1 MQEGIVNIIIAL
13 VAIFGGIGTLL
24 FGKIGDIWF
33 QKDRRGKVIL
43 ALFCN
48 TFPMVFMIGMLLT
61 NYWVPDNSSLNE
73 ILQIPGVIVVTL
85 MISLG
90 MFINQGV
97 GPNWMSSVVEVN
109 LPEHRATM
117 IALAN
122 FADLLGNALGP
133 LIGSYISTFFS
144 IQTAMWSM
152 LIFWALNV
160 LLWIPVLT
168 NIRADLATM
177 HERLEERAKL
187 I

>member
-1 MQEGIVNIIIAL
+1 
-13 VAIFGGIGTLL
+13 
-24 FGKIGDIWF
+24 
-33 QKDRRGKVIL
+33 
-43 ALFCN
+43 
-48 TFPMVFMIGMLLT
+48 
-61 NYWVPDNSSLNE
+61 
-73 ILQIPGVIVVTL
+73 
-85 MISLG
+85 
-90 MFINQGV
+90 
-97 GPNWMSSVVEVN
+97 MSSVVEVN